1 MTPETLFQTNPPL
14 IFQEW
19 NRPEF
24 TKARISVTVLRAD
37 LIHPWVQGNK
47 WYKLKPFLE
56 KAAMDNRDGFISMG
70 GPYSNHL
77 IALAFAAS
85 ELKQKSYFFIR
96 GEEHEWKNNP
106 AVLKMKE
113 WGAVLL
119 PVSRSVYR
127 EMHQKSEAENTQM
140 AVAENKV
147 WVPLGGSSPVSIRS
161 VADWARQI
169 TDEAMFDT
177 VILPAASAGTVS
189 GFSVGLKDGPR
200 LLAVEV
206 LKSNGGLKVES
217 DWLLRASGFRSSVP
231 VEWMDAYHEGGYARI
246 SDRLTS
252 FCREVLEERK
262 FPVEPIYSGKA
273 FFAVSDLAG
282 KGYFKEDSRILL
294 IHTGGIF
301 PWNSAILG

>member
-1 MTPETLFQTNPPL
+1 MLPETIFDSNPPL

-24 TKARISVTVLRAD
+24 EKARIQVTVLRAD
-37 LIHPWVQGNK
+37 LIHPWMQGNK

-56 KAAMDNRDGFISMG
+56 KAATENRDGFISMG
-70 GPYSNHL
+70 GPFSNHL

-85 ELKQKSYFFIR
+85 ELKQKAYFFIR

-119 PVSRSVYR
+119 PVSRTAYR
-127 EMHQKSEAENTQM
+127 EMHQKSENENSQM
-140 AVAENKV
+140 AMAENKV
-147 WVPLGGSSPVSIRS
+147 WVPLGGSSPVSIGS

-169 TDEAMFDT
+169 SEEAMFDT
-177 VILPAASAGTVS
+177 VVLPAASAGTVS
-189 GFSVGLKDGPR
+189 GFSVGLKNGPR

-231 VEWMDAYHEGGYARI
+231 VDWIDSYDEGGYART
-246 SDRLTS
+246 SNRLKA
-252 FCREVLEERK
+252 FCRTILDERK

-273 FFAVSDLAG
+273 FFAVSDLAV

-301 PWNSAILG
+301 PWNSALLG

>member
-1 MTPETLFQTNPPL
+1 
-14 IFQEW
+14 
-19 NRPEF
+19 
-24 TKARISVTVLRAD
+24 
-37 LIHPWVQGNK
+37 
-47 WYKLKPFLE
+47 
-56 KAAMDNRDGFISMG
+56 MDNRDGFISMG

-85 ELKQKSYFFIR
+85 ELKQKAYFFIR
-96 GEEHEWKNNP
+96 GEEHEWKENP

-119 PVSRSVYR
+119 PVSRTAYR
-127 EMHQKSEAENTQM
+127 EMHQKSENDNTVM
-140 AVAENKV
+140 AVTENKV

-169 TDEAMFDT
+169 SDEAMFDT

-189 GFSVGLKDGPR
+189 GFSAGLKKDTR

-231 VEWMDAYHEGGYARI
+231 IEWIDMYHEGGYART
-246 SDRLTS
+246 SDRLKS
-252 FCREVLEERK
+252 FCREVLDDRK
-262 FPVEPIYSGKA
+262 FPIEPIYSGKA

-282 KGYFKEDSRILL
+282 KGYFKEESRILL

-301 PWNSAILG
+301 PWNSALLG